1 MQSGQV
7 EGISVLKTLGWV
19 TVGLIVVA
27 AIWAWLVPE
36 RGTGDYAA
44 LTGRVSQI
52 EESQEAFAN
61 KHADAELAREKHAEL
76 ARQAAA
82 LQEQVSALSH
92 ALDEMAS
99 QQSSAVA
106 PTPADSIDE
115 PNPESTGA
123 FLNDNS
129 SFNEEQAV
137 PRSLRGIATTP
148 GQVLIYQVTGLTGGS
163 VWGTDIYTDDSSIAA
178 AAVHAGLLQ
187 PDETGTIM
195 LTILAGRETYRGS
208 ARNGVASKDYPSW
221 ARSYTLQRLQ

>member
-19 TVGLIVVA
+19 TAGLIVVA
-27 AIWAWLVPE
+27 AIWAWLVPAM
-36 RGTGDYAA
+36 GTGDYAA

-61 KHADAELAREKHAEL
+61 KHAEL
-76 ARQAAA
+76 ARQAAT
-82 LQEQVSALSH
+82 LQQQVSALSY

-106 PTPADSIDE
+106 PTPADSIDD

-123 FLNDNS
+123 FINGNS
-129 SFNEEQAV
+129 SFDEVESV
-137 PRSLRGIATTP
+137 PRSLRGVETTP
-148 GQVLIYQVTGLTGGS
+148 GQLLVYQVTGSIQGL
-163 VWGTDIYTDDSSIAA
+163 VWGTDIYTGDSSFAV

-195 LTILAGRETYRGS
+195 VTILPGRDTYRGS
-208 ARNGVASKDYPSW
+208 ARYGVASKDYPSW
-221 ARSYTLQRLQ
+221 ARSYMLQRLQ

>member
-1 MQSGQV
+1 M
-7 EGISVLKTLGWV
+7 LKTLGWV
-19 TVGLIVVA
+19 TVGLIVVV

-36 RGTGDYAA
+36 METGDYAA

-61 KHADAELAREKHAEL
+61 QHAAL
-76 ARQAAA
+76 ARQAAT

-92 ALDEMAS
+92 ALDEMES
-99 QQSSAVA
+99 QQLMAVA
-106 PTPADSIDE
+106 PVPADSIDE

-148 GQVLIYQVTGLTGGS
+148 GQVLVYQITGSTGGY

-195 LTILAGRETYRGS
+195 VTILAGRETYRGS
-208 ARNGVASKDYPSW
+208 ARNGVASRDYPSW

>member
-1 MQSGQV
+1 
-7 EGISVLKTLGWV
+7 VLKTLGWV
-19 TVGLIVVA
+19 TAGLIVVA
-27 AIWAWLVPE
+27 AIWVWLVPAM
-36 RGTGDYAA
+36 GTGDYAA

-52 EESQEAFAN
+52 EKSQEAFAN

-76 ARQAAA
+76 AREAAA
-82 LQEQVSALSH
+82 LQEQVSVLSDALH
-92 ALDEMAS
+92 EIEMAS

-106 PTPADSIDE
+106 PTPADLIDQ

-129 SFNEEQAV
+129 SLNEEQAV

-148 GQVLIYQVTGLTGGS
+148 GQVLVYQVTGSTQGL
-163 VWGTDIYTDDSSIAA
+163 VWGTDIYTDDSTIAA

-195 LTILAGRETYRGS
+195 VTILRGRETYRGS
-208 ARNGVASKDYPSW
+208 ARYGVASKDYPGW

>member
-7 EGISVLKTLGWV
+7 GGISVLKTLGWV

-52 EESQEAFAN
+52 EESHEAFAN
-61 KHADAELAREKHAEL
+61 KHAEL
-76 ARQAAA
+76 ARQAAT

-99 QQSSAVA
+99 QQSRAVA
-106 PTPADSIDE
+106 PAPVDSIDE

-129 SFNEEQAV
+129 SLNEEQAV
-137 PRSLRGIATTP
+137 PSSLRGIATIP
-148 GQVLIYQVTGLTGGS
+148 GQVLIYQITGLTGGS

>member
-1 MQSGQV
+1 
-7 EGISVLKTLGWV
+7 VLKTLGWV
-19 TVGLIVVA
+19 TAGLIVVV

-36 RGTGDYAA
+36 RETGDYAA

-61 KHADAELAREKHAEL
+61 NHAEL
-76 ARQAAA
+76 ARQAAT
-82 LQEQVSALSH
+82 LQKQVSALSD
-92 ALDEMAS
+92 ALHEIEMAS

-129 SFNEEQAV
+129 SLNEEQAV

-148 GQVLIYQVTGLTGGS
+148 GQVLVYQITGSTGGS

-195 LTILAGRETYRGS
+195 VTILAGRETYRGS
-208 ARNGVASKDYPSW
+208 ARNGVASKDYPGW
-221 ARSYTLQRLQ
+221 ARSYTLQRLL